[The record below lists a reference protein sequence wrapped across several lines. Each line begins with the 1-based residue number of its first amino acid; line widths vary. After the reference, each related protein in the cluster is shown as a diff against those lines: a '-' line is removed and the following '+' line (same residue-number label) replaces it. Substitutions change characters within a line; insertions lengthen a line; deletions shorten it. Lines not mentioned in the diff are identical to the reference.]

1 VEDCEIILD
10 CYSRNLKRPKSEDEF
25 EACSSNNNKDWAH
38 GRKHIFLSEGA
49 RQQLEQL
56 RETRRQAAATKIQ
69 VFAAHLL
76 FLLSVAVAFMYLH
89 TGIFETVPRILLQGV
104 HRNLC
109 HKCLGQ
115 QIQDGLDVASDTVSY
130 CCYCNIQMYF
140 LSFSC
145 MYLKVSSPRN
155 RHSGEAG
162 MPAAATSRPN
172 GTFHRLRLPSFNRY
186 LDIVTLL
193 LFTVT
198 VFTLLRTV
206 VVVTYNV
213 LTPKSRYLVVKKSLR
228 HVGTSVRHSNG
239 VGRNGL
245 ENLHTA
251 IFRTRFISKQSSSQV
266 FAKNDHQMEHSC

>member
-1 VEDCEIILD
+1 MGQLQFWGNLHPGAGGGLNFGPVWRVLKKYFLLYWFQESTLCTVLKHLRPCLFQNTEAIVTRLSRLEEKAVEDCEIILD

-130 CCYCNIQMYF
+130 CCYCSGRYIYIVLSATYKCIFCPF
-140 LSFSC
+140 LVC
-145 MYLKVSSPRN
+145 
-155 RHSGEAG
+155 
-162 MPAAATSRPN
+162 
-172 GTFHRLRLPSFNRY
+172 
-186 LDIVTLL
+186 I
-193 LFTVT
+193 
-198 VFTLLRTV
+198 
-206 VVVTYNV
+206 
-213 LTPKSRYLVVKKSLR
+213 
-228 HVGTSVRHSNG
+228 
-239 VGRNGL
+239 
-245 ENLHTA
+245 
-251 IFRTRFISKQSSSQV
+251 
-266 FAKNDHQMEHSC
+266 